1 MTEITQPYRS
11 VRRTYS
17 WGREWLFLGN
27 RGWKRTALS
36 SLYQLETRKI
46 PVREEAI
53 RPSEERNRQ
62 WRSRVR
68 KNSSVFARGWT
79 NNRKDV
85 KFQCVGV
92 QQLVERGR
100 KICVGEECV
109 FPFHSEVNYGWS
121 VRGGMDWQSCHP
133 TPKTINCHNFPQL
146 PSEIIKE
153 GGWNKTREKYTWVL
167 APLAKGWQ
175 FPPHILIL
183 GKIMP
188 HSI

>member
-1 MTEITQPYRS
+1 MTPNNRFTPSQLNSKHGGKKNSSNISIKMTEITQPYWS

-17 WGREWLFLGN
+17 WGREWLFSGN

-46 PVREEAI
+46 PVCEEAI
-53 RPSEERNRQ
+53 QPSEERHRQ
-62 WRSRVR
+62 WRSCVR
-68 KNSSVFARGWT
+68 KNSSVFSRGWT

-109 FPFHSEVNYGWS
+109 FSFPFRS
-121 VRGGMDWQSCHP
+121 
-133 TPKTINCHNFPQL
+133 QL
-146 PSEIIKE
+146 
-153 GGWNKTREKYTWVL
+153 WVECAWRHGL
-167 APLAKGWQ
+167 TVL
-175 FPPHILIL
+175 PPH
-183 GKIMP
+183 
-188 HSI
+188 SQNN